1 MAEGA
6 GPTERLRV
14 LLLGH
19 GRMGRL
25 VELLAGEYACDIAG
39 MLDSHSISNGSAL
52 TSDRWRDIDV
62 AIDFTHGEALAANLA
77 PLCALGAN
85 LVIGT
90 TGWREHETE
99 ARRLITE
106 AQIGAVVAAN
116 FSVGAN
122 VVEAVAELTGR
133 LFEPRQEYGA
143 WIYEMHHAA
152 KRDAPSGTART
163 IGAAVTRG
171 GFTRPIDMASTR
183 AGMIPGTH
191 TLGFD
196 GPDESVSVSHLVR
209 DRATFARG
217 ALQAARWVKGRRGW
231 FTMRDVLGI

>member
-1 MAEGA
+1 VAEGA
-6 GPTERLRV
+6 EPAERLRV

-25 VELLAGEYACDIAG
+25 VELLADEYACDIADT
-39 MLDSHSISNGSAL
+39 LDSRSNANGSAL
-52 TSDRWRDIDV
+52 ASNRWRDVDV
-62 AIDFTHGEALAANLA
+62 AIDFTHGEALAANLR

-90 TGWREHETE
+90 TGWREHESD
-99 ARRLITE
+99 ARRLIEE
-106 AQIGAVVAAN
+106 AQLGAVVAAN

-133 LFEPRQEYGA
+133 LFEARQDYGA
-143 WIYEMHHAA
+143 WIHEMHHAA

-163 IGAAVTRG
+163 MSAAVTRG
-171 GFTRPIDMASTR
+171 GFTRSIDMASTR

-196 GPDESVSVSHLVR
+196 GPDESVSVTHLVR